1 MNPVRVTVLMG
12 GPDAEREVSICSGTR
27 VADALGRCPG
37 FAVQAL
43 RIDKLTSHSLARVE
57 GDVIFPVLHGPWGE
71 GGPLQEL
78 LEHDGRPFVGSRS
91 AGAAMAMDKAA
102 TKSVAGSLGVQ
113 TPAAQVIR
121 SVDDLAIA
129 GPVVLKPIDDG
140 SSVDLRICRD
150 RAATEAAAA
159 ELLGRRRALLVE
171 RYIHGREITVGIL
184 HGRALPVIEIV
195 PGVEFYD
202 YEAKYRRND
211 TQYLF
216 DTLPAVV
223 AEQAQQG
230 ALAVFGALALRDL
243 ARADFMV
250 DSAGAWFLEINT
262 MPGMTDHSL
271 LPKAAA
277 RMGLSFE
284 RVCSG
289 AVEAALA
296 RIGLRSGAAA

>member
-1 MNPVRVTVLMG
+1 MKQVRVTVLMG
-12 GPDAEREVSICSGTR
+12 GPDAEREVSINSGTR
-27 VADALGRCPG
+27 VAEALGHCPG

-43 RIDKLTSHSLARVE
+43 RIDKLTSQSLARVE

-78 LEHDGRPFVGSRS
+78 LELDGRPFVGSRS
-91 AGAAMAMDKAA
+91 AGASMAMDKAA

-121 SVDDLAIA
+121 RVEELSMD
-129 GPVVLKPIDDG
+129 GPVVLKPLDDG
-140 SSVDLRICRD
+140 SSVDLRICQNRVE
-150 RAATEAAAA
+150 TEAAAA
-159 ELLGRRRALLVE
+159 ELLERRRTLLVE
-171 RYIHGREITVGIL
+171 RYIRGREITVGIL

-195 PGVEFYD
+195 PGVSFYD
-202 YEAKYRRND
+202 YEAKYRRDD

-216 DTLPAVV
+216 DTLPNSVV
-223 AEQAQQG
+223 QQAQQA

-277 RMGLSFE
+277 RMGVSFE
-284 RVCSG
+284 QLCAS
-289 AVEAALA
+289 AVEAAIS
-296 RIGLRSGAAA
+296 RDDRRSSEAA